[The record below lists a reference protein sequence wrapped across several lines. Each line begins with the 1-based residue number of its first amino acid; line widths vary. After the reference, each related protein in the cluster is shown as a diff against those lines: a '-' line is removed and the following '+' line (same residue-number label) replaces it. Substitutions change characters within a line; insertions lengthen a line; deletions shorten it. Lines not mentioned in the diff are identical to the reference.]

1 MFYCRQ
7 DVAERAEEGLMIKLT
22 RLNGSEFWINPHQIE
37 FMEETPDTVIKL
49 FSDKKVVVSEKAALV
64 IERIIEYRR
73 HLGYIG
79 NDTTF

>member
-1 MFYCRQ
+1 
-7 DVAERAEEGLMIKLT
+7 MIKLT
-22 RLNGSEFWINPHQIE
+22 RLNGSEFWVNPHQIE
-37 FMEETPDTVIKL
+37 FMEETPDTVIKM
-49 FSDKKVVVSEKAALV
+49 FSDKKVVVTEKVALV

>member
-1 MFYCRQ
+1 
-7 DVAERAEEGLMIKLT
+7 MIKLT